1 MPSTSS
7 RRRGVLFDVDGTLVD
22 SNYLHTLAWAR
33 AFHDV
38 GRDVPMYA
46 IHRAIGMGSDQL
58 VEHLLGGPNEAA
70 SNGHSRHMQD
80 LRDDQRPF
88 AGAADLLREV
98 KRRGAMVAL
107 ATSAK
112 PEEIEHLQDLIGARD
127 AVDVVTGSQDVE
139 RSKPAPD
146 LFQVTLERCGLDA
159 RDAFAVGDSRWDIEA
174 AAQIG
179 LRCIAVLTGGNG
191 AAEL

>member
-1 MPSTSS
+1 
-7 RRRGVLFDVDGTLVD
+7 
-22 SNYLHTLAWAR
+22 
-33 AFHDV
+33 
-38 GRDVPMYA
+38 
-46 IHRAIGMGSDQL
+46 
-58 VEHLLGGPNEAA
+58 
-70 SNGHSRHMQD
+70 
-80 LRDDQRPF
+80 
-88 AGAADLLREV
+88 
-98 KRRGAMVAL
+98 MVAL

-127 AVDVVTGSQDVE
+127 ALDVVIGSQDVE

-159 RDAFAVGDSRWDIEA
+159 GDAVAVGDSRWDIEA

-191 AAEL
+191 AAELWETGAVAVYEDVAELLRKLDESPLEELLRA